1 MTAALVDSS
10 ANRILLFEVLSTPGA
25 GGAPSS
31 SSSLSLSSGGGPGG
45 GPGGFFFTR
54 AAVAGLEAGA
64 AAAVLFR
71 ILQVEVTETGSKSCQ
86 IAKNKYFPL
95 SLVEVDLQR
104 FLIYKYIV
112 FSRYSRGS
120 GTYSEKPRILE
131 AVLKR
136 LYMRL

>member
-1 MTAALVDSS
+1 MADSS

-71 ILQVEVTETGSKSCQ
+71 ILQVEVTERDSKLCQ

-95 SLVEVDLQR
+95 LQ
-104 FLIYKYIV
+104 
-112 FSRYSRGS
+112 SE
-120 GTYSEKPRILE
+120 YSEGRLLQSTVFGGDSIL
-131 AVLKR
+131 
-136 LYMRL
+136 